1 MKRHFLIL
9 SEIDNSL
16 RYWLRTLISSFYYR
30 SACTVSDPT
39 KKLSK
44 LSTFLQLKNSKT
56 VDKNISSQP
65 KSTFFRKVSK
75 SLKKWQKWEKRLSA
89 CFLSTNKSR
98 PAHLFLS
105 LSPAAFQCWRQKYFP
120 FRNVFP
126 LFTRILFPLWEN
138 IFEFCENARKL
149 FEEIFCINST
159 FINLERSNLYLAWV
173 VLHYLLQKEQ
183 NFAHFLKNIL
193 LCKILRHEYGPSG
206 WWNSPRVWTNIDRV

>member
-75 SLKKWQKWEKRLSA
+75 SLKSDKNGKNGSVPVFCQQTNLDRLIS
-89 CFLSTNKSR
+89 FS
-98 PAHLFLS
+98 LFLQQ
-105 LSPAAFQCWRQKYFP
+105 LFNVGVKNIFLFETFFP
-120 FRNVFP
+120 FSLASFSHCEKIFLNFVKMLVNSSKRFFASTQR
-126 LFTRILFPLWEN
+126 LLIWKDLIYIWLEWSYSIYSKKSKILL
-138 IFEFCENARKL
+138 IFWK
-149 FEEIFCINST
+149 IFCYVK
-159 FINLERSNLYLAWV
+159 F
-173 VLHYLLQKEQ
+173 
-183 NFAHFLKNIL
+183 
-193 LCKILRHEYGPSG
+193 
-206 WWNSPRVWTNIDRV
+206 

>member
-16 RYWLRTLISSFYYR
+16 RYWLRTLISLSFYYR

-39 KKLSK
+39 KKFSK
-44 LSTFLQLKNSKT
+44 LSTFMQLKNSKT
-56 VDKNISSQP
+56 VDKKYLFP
-65 KSTFFRKVSK
+65 AKKYFFSK
-75 SLKKWQKWEKRLSA
+75 SVKISKKVTKMGKTAQCLFSVNKQISTGSSLS
-89 CFLSTNKSR
+89 
-98 PAHLFLS
+98 LS

-173 VLHYLLQKEQ
+173 VLHY
-183 NFAHFLKNIL
+183 
-193 LCKILRHEYGPSG
+193 
-206 WWNSPRVWTNIDRV
+206 